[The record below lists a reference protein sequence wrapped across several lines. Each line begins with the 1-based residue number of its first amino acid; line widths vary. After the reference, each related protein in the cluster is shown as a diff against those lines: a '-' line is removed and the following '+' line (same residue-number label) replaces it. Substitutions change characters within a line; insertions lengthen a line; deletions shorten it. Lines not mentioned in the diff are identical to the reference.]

1 MAFPR
6 AILFALPFLATAL
19 LNGGVPPVI
28 PGVHEG
34 DDAVLAGRVL
44 LSELNCTA
52 CHAGGIP
59 SKGAPELGQA
69 KSRIHPAY
77 LEAFIADPHGTKPG
91 TTMPDL
97 LGQLPMEERA
107 AAARALSQF
116 IRSQDG
122 PDFETA
128 TIEPEA
134 VARGRNLYHLVG
146 CAACH
151 DPEGKPLPDS
161 SPLIGME
168 DKYSKPSLTAFLENP
183 LAVRR
188 GGRMPDLRLTHW
200 EAADLADYLLRD
212 QKPKAMPPL
221 DPAQAGKGRILFTQL
236 GCAQCHHPGEPKTDF
251 ALPLTALAPAK
262 SCPTADYALSPLQRS
277 QLTAAQKVLDV
288 PVDPAT
294 NLQLSL
300 IRLNCVACHERDGR
314 GGPAAARDPFFTT
327 SNLNLGE
334 QARIPPSLD
343 GVGAKLLP
351 QWLLKVLVSGASVRP
366 YMNTRMPKFGPGNV
380 AELPAWFGLM
390 DSLPAAPP
398 GRIQDEK
405 VAREAG
411 WDLVGD
417 KKLGC
422 VACHTFNGESATT
435 LAAVEM
441 TTLTER
447 LQENWF
453 HLYLR
458 NPQQFH
464 PTTIMPAFWPGG
476 KAVRPEVLDGDPAHQ
491 IDAIWQFLSRG
502 REARTPSGIRREP
515 IEYGPGSG
523 EAVMLRRQY
532 QGIGKRGIGVGY
544 PSGINLSFDAAQMR
558 LGSLWKGGFGEMS
571 GVWRGQGSGNVG
583 ERSRDVVRFP
593 VGPALAQLESLE
605 TPWPVLEQAE
615 KAPGFQFRGYTLDT
629 RQRPTF
635 LYRFKDLE
643 IADRWVDQPD
653 GPALT
658 RTLQFSPAGPEQLYM
673 RLAADPELK
682 TGAAA
687 NTFRLPRGLL
697 LKPDAA
703 GVLRPSGENTELL
716 VPLTGRS
723 SLVIEYTFHHE

>member
-1 MAFPR
+1 MAFSR
-6 AILFALPFLATAL
+6 AILFALPVLVTAL
-19 LNGGVPPVI
+19 VNAGEPPVI
-28 PGVHEG
+28 QGVHEG
-34 DDAVLAGRVL
+34 DDAVLVGRVL

-91 TTMPDL
+91 TTMPNL
-97 LGQLPMEERA
+97 LGHLPMEERA
-107 AAARALSQF
+107 AAARALSHF
-116 IRSQDG
+116 IRSLDG

-128 TIEPEA
+128 TIQPEA
-134 VARGRNLYHLVG
+134 VARGRNLYHKVG

-151 DPEGKPLPDS
+151 DPEGKSLPDS
-161 SPLIGME
+161 SPLIGMA
-168 DKYSKPSLTAFLENP
+168 DKYSPTSLTAFLENP

-200 EAADLADYLLRD
+200 EAADLAHYLLRD
-212 QKPKAMPPL
+212 QKPKANPPH
-221 DPAQAGKGRILFTQL
+221 DPAQAGKGRILFNQL
-236 GCAQCHHPGEPKTDF
+236 GCAQCHQPGEPKTGF
-251 ALPLTALAPAK
+251 AMPLTALAPAK
-262 SCPTADYALSPLQRS
+262 SCPTADFALSPLPRS
-277 QLTAAQKVLDV
+277 QLTAARKVLDV

-294 NLQLSL
+294 DLQLSL

-334 QARIPPSLD
+334 QARIPPALD

-366 YMNTRMPKFGPGNV
+366 YMDTRMPKFGPGNV
-380 AELPAWFGLM
+380 EELPPLFGQL
-390 DSLPAAPP
+390 DSLPPAPMR
-398 GRIQDEK
+398 RIQDEK

-411 WDLVGD
+411 GDLVGD

-464 PTTIMPAFWPGG
+464 PTTIMPSFWPGG

-558 LGSLWKGGFGEMS
+558 LGSLWKGDFGEMS

-593 VGPALAQLESLE
+593 VGPAFAQLESLE
-605 TPWPVLEQAE
+605 TPWPVLEQAQ
-615 KAPGFQFRGYTLDT
+615 KAPGFQFQGYTLDN

-635 LYRFKDLE
+635 LYRFDGLE
-643 IADRWVDQPD
+643 ISDQWVDQPD
-653 GPALT
+653 GPSLV
-658 RTLQFSPAGPEQLYM
+658 RTLQLSQASPEQLYF

-682 TGAAA
+682 AGVAA
-687 NTFRLPRGLL
+687 NTFLLPRGLI
-697 LKPDAA
+697 LKPHFA
-703 GVLRPSGENTELL
+703 GMLRPAGENTELL
-716 VPLTGRS
+716 VPLEGRS